1 MLLECCMTFVSPCF
15 AMADPSLFKLR
26 LGDYLSRDLR
36 DAGACHFRCSSG
48 SRSNRS
54 IEEVSRGRNHGT
66 FGGVC
71 RRVQNHQT
79 DHRQDRG
86 SYSERG
92 PKFSKGEHGKKNR
105 KNMKKKVE
113 LVVSNLSTFWN
124 QLSVTIII
132 PSASSAFYS
141 LISSRRT

>member
-1 MLLECCMTFVSPCF
+1 VAEIMVPLVASVGEFKIIKRIIDKT
-15 AMADPSLFKLR
+15 AAAIQKEDPSFPR
-26 LGDYLSRDLR
+26 E
-36 DAGACHFRCSSG
+36 
-48 SRSNRS
+48 NM
-54 IEEVSRGRNHGT
+54 E
-66 FGGVC
+66 
-71 RRVQNHQT
+71 
-79 DHRQDRG
+79 
-86 SYSERG
+86 
-92 PKFSKGEHGKKNR
+92 KNR

>member
-1 MLLECCMTFVSPCF
+1 MQARAIFGAAVEAGRTAPSKKFPVAEIMVPLVASVGEFKIIKQIIDKT
-15 AMADPSLFKLR
+15 AAAIQKEDPSFPR
-26 LGDYLSRDLR
+26 E
-36 DAGACHFRCSSG
+36 
-48 SRSNRS
+48 NM
-54 IEEVSRGRNHGT
+54 E
-66 FGGVC
+66 
-71 RRVQNHQT
+71 
-79 DHRQDRG
+79 
-86 SYSERG
+86 
-92 PKFSKGEHGKKNR
+92 KKNR